1 MEKAFSGL
9 DRIDTFAQRII
20 ALISLGKKETI
31 SDIIQ
36 KMSDKKVIEYL
47 ITKYSTD
54 IGFTIDNFPYDIEA
68 WENQLS
74 ELSYIT
80 PYDANRKWGVVN
92 ENEGLL
98 LLVSL
103 ILEVLRVELYR

>member
-1 MEKAFSGL
+1 MERAFSGL
-9 DRIDTFAQRII
+9 SRIDTFAQRII

-31 SDIIQ
+31 SDIVQ

-54 IGFTIDNFPYDIEA
+54 IGFTVADFPYDIEA
-68 WENQLS
+68 WENALN

-80 PYDANRKWGVVN
+80 PNDADRKWGVVN

-103 ILEVLRVELYR
+103 ILEVLRKELYQ